1 MKLLAQV
8 VFAAGVEHDSD
19 GAADALRDAG
29 YEVHRM
35 PEVHPELVPG
45 DDFIEAITEGPA
57 GPAPNDLAYPV
68 GKLVHAMMQEV
79 GEWADCYG
87 GVCMECGPVED
98 DYVPFTET
106 FHGWTAPPTATVIPF
121 RKRAAG

>member
-19 GAADALRDAG
+19 GAADALHDAG

-45 DDFIEAITEGPA
+45 DDFIEVITNGPA

-68 GKLVHAMMQEV
+68 GKMVRAMMREV
-79 GEWADCYG
+79 GELADCYG
-87 GVCMECGPVED
+87 GCCMECGPVED
-98 DYVPFTET
+98 NYVLFSET
-106 FHGWTAPPTATVIPF
+106 FEGWTPPPTATVLPF
-121 RKRAAG
+121 KKRG

>member
-1 MKLLAQV
+1 MKLMAQV
-8 VFAAGVEHDSD
+8 VFAGCVEHDSD
-19 GAADALRDAG
+19 GLADALHDAG

-35 PEVHPELVPG
+35 PEVHPQLEPG
-45 DDFIEAITEGPA
+45 DDFIEVITQGPA
-57 GPAPNDLAYPV
+57 GPPPNDLAYPV
-68 GKLVHAMMQEV
+68 GKLARAMMQEV

-87 GVCMECGPVED
+87 GICKECGPVAD

-106 FHGWTAPPTATVIPF
+106 FHGWMPPPSAIVIPF